1 MGNLAWADGREARP
15 FVRSLGVVGSSGGGN
30 RIWQI
35 APSSSSSS
43 PPIHLALSSAHSTHF
58 PVLFIISLS
67 FSPPTE
73 RPRPR
78 NVPFTLFSH
87 FSFLLSP
94 SFRPRRRLRKRKT
107 SFCVRSKGGVVFR
120 PLYSTQRT
128 FHLLL
133 NSYFLSI
140 RFEQKRVFWL

>member
-43 PPIHLALSSAHSTHF
+43 PPIHLALSSTHSTHF
-58 PVLFIISLS
+58 PILFIISLS

-120 PLYSTQRT
+120 PLYSTRT
-128 FHLLL
+128 SF
-133 NSYFLSI
+133 SFA
-140 RFEQKRVFWL
+140 FEQLFLEHSF